1 MSFGSSTVPI
11 RVCVRATKLYLLI
24 TAPLSLLIA
33 LLRPTPLSLLP
44 PRPSCL
50 HLLIKPLKDRR
61 Q

>member
-33 LLRPTPLSLLP
+33 FTASHPSFPAAAPPFLP
-44 PRPSCL
+44 PL
-50 HLLIKPLKDRR
+50 AN
-61 Q
+61 